1 MEYKQLHTGGK
12 IPVLGLGTW
21 TVGGSMSPN
30 HAKDPHY
37 LEIIRHAVA
46 LGYTHIDTAEIYS
59 GGHTEELV
67 GSALDN
73 FPRDELFIT
82 TKVWHTHLLFA
93 QVIHALDGSLK
104 RLKMDYVD
112 LYLIHWPNSQVPLDE
127 SFEGLNRVIQQGK
140 VRHLGVSNFNL
151 EQMQLAQEV
160 SATPI
165 ITNQVPYSLTN
176 RRYQEM
182 GVLEYCQ
189 QRGILLT
196 AYTPFDRGAVIR
208 NKHVQQIAQK
218 YGATP
223 AQIGLY
229 WLIRQPSVI
238 TIPMSA
244 NPDHLAANLGGLELQ
259 VQPEDMQKLDELVY
273 SGR

>member
-1 MEYKQLHTGGK
+1 MEYKQLCTGGK

-21 TVGGSMSPN
+21 TIGGGMSPN
-30 HAKDPHY
+30 HTKDQYY

-46 LGYTHIDTAEIYS
+46 LGYTHIDTAEMYG

-67 GSALDN
+67 GNALDN
-73 FPRDELFIT
+73 IPRDKLFIT
-82 TKVWHTHLLFA
+82 TKVWHTHLRKEK
-93 QVIHALDGSLK
+93 VIHALDGSLK
-104 RLKMDYVD
+104 RLKMDYVN
-112 LYLIHWPNSQVPLDE
+112 LYLIHWPKSQVPLAE
-127 SFEGLNRVIQQGK
+127 TFEGLNRLVQQGK

-151 EQMQLAQEV
+151 EQLKLAQEV

-165 ITNQVPYSLTN
+165 ITNQVSYSLTN
-176 RRYQEM
+176 RRYQEN

-189 QRGILLT
+189 QKDILLT
-196 AYTPFDRGAVIR
+196 AYTPFDRGAVFR
-208 NKHVQQIAQK
+208 NKGVQQMAYK
-218 YGATP
+218 YGASP

-244 NPDHLAANLGGLELQ
+244 NPDHLTANLVALDLQ
-259 VQPEDMQKLDELVY
+259 IAPEDERKLDQL
-273 SGR
+273 R

>member
-1 MEYKQLHTGGK
+1 MEFKQLRIGGM

-21 TVGGSMSPN
+21 TIGGGMSPN
-30 HAKDPHY
+30 HAKDKHY
-37 LEIIRHAVA
+37 LEIIRYAVG
-46 LGYTHIDTAEIYS
+46 LGYNHIDTAEMYG

-67 GSALDN
+67 GMALKG

-82 TKVWHTHLLFA
+82 TKVWHTHLQKG
-93 QVIHALDGSLK
+93 QVVNALDGSLK

-112 LYLIHWPNSQVPLDE
+112 LYLIHWPSNLVALE
-127 SFEGLNRVIQQGK
+127 ETFEDLNKLVGLGK
-140 VRHLGVSNFNL
+140 IRHLGVSNFNL
-151 EQMQLAQEV
+151 EQMQQAQEV

-165 ITNQVPYSLTN
+165 VTNQVPYNLTN
-176 RRYQEM
+176 RRYQEN

-189 QRGILLT
+189 HAGILLT
-196 AYTPFDRGAVIR
+196 AYTPFDRGTVF
-208 NKHVQQIAQK
+208 KHKTVQKFAQK

-229 WLIRQPSVI
+229 WLIQQPSVI

-244 NPDHLAANLGGLELQ
+244 NKNHLAANLDAVNLQITPGDLKELDQ
-259 VQPEDMQKLDELVY
+259 L
-273 SGR
+273 R

>member
-1 MEYKQLHTGGK
+1 MEYKQLHTSDK

-21 TVGGSMSPN
+21 TIGGSMSPN

-37 LEIIRHAVA
+37 IEIIRHAVA
-46 LGYTHIDTAEIYS
+46 LGYTHIDTAEIYG

-67 GSALDN
+67 GIALDN

-82 TKVWHTHLLFA
+82 TKVWHTHLRFA

-127 SFEGLNRVIQQGK
+127 SFEGLNRLVQQGK

-151 EQMQLAQEV
+151 AQMQLAQEV
-160 SATPI
+160 SATRI

-176 RRYQEM
+176 RRYQEN
-182 GVLEYCQ
+182 GVLGYCQ
-189 QRGILLT
+189 QKGILLT
-196 AYTPFDRGAVIR
+196 AYTPFDRGAVFR
-208 NKHVQQIAQK
+208 NKHVQKIAQK
-218 YGATP
+218 YTATP
-223 AQIGLY
+223 AQIALY
-229 WLIRQPSVI
+229 WLIQQPSVI

-244 NPDHLAANLGGLELQ
+244 NPDHLAANLGALDLKIT
-259 VQPEDMQKLDELVY
+259 PEDEKKLDGL
-273 SGR
+273 G